1 MQNLQSLTNAAL
13 ELRLRRTAAQAMADG
28 DWAKE
33 LQARQLLAQL
43 MSPVDYQSQAAQG
56 MGSLEAGA
64 VAAGAELER
73 LWTGA
78 QRLAGKVLGDE
89 AMVAGSRAAD
99 AERAAAMAPV
109 EAEHPLAT
117 MVGNMVPGMAIPGG
131 AGKTLVGRALGAAAA
146 GTGYEWLGS
155 GGDMGL
161 GDAAKIGALS
171 AAGSAAG
178 DVVGRGLAGHPQTRV
193 LDRAGP
199 EHRRLVAEA
208 DRFGWATTPAE
219 RMDARNLRKIEAG
232 WERNPYIGRAFDELR
247 QGNQDKANR
256 VALDAIGAGPRIEKL
271 SDDILD
277 EAHQRI
283 GAEMRR
289 AAGTTTVALDQDV
302 LTGLANLAADVKTTI
317 ASTNGDEIN
326 RMVDKF
332 LDRMGKSVTMDVDEY
347 LKQASDLATK
357 ARDAY
362 RAGKSDVSVAAYR
375 MRELL
380 DDAFERSSGDLPE
393 LQAARSQWR
402 ALKELEAPGVVR
414 QGDLSTPT
422 LYNKLKKL
430 QGGRVRGDRDLDEAA
445 RLGHYFGQQVPNS
458 GTPTGMAGQAML
470 QGGPRS
476 YIAAKI
482 GDLMGNAY
490 LSRLG
495 SAAVTSPGLLGLP
508 MSLTGMTGP
517 VTEGLLNVVPALTQR
532 LGRQM
537 GVEEAT
543 RPPDYGLPLF

>member
-1 MQNLQSLTNAAL
+1 MQSLQSLTNAAL

-28 DWAKE
+28 DWQKE
-33 LQARQLLAQL
+33 LQARQLLAEI
-43 MSPVDYQSQAAQG
+43 MNPVDYRAQAAQG

-64 VAAGAELER
+64 VAAGAELAR
-73 LWTGA
+73 LGRGA
-78 QRLAGKVLGDE
+78 QRMAGKVLGDD
-89 AMVAGSRAAD
+89 AMVAESRAAD

-109 EAEHPLAT
+109 EAAHPMAT
-117 MVGNMVPGMAIPGG
+117 TVGNMLPGMAVPGG
-131 AGKTLVGRALGAAAA
+131 AGKTLLGRALGAATS
-146 GTGYEWLGS
+146 GIGYESVAS
-155 GGDMGL
+155 GGDIEL
-161 GDAAKIGALS
+161 GDAAKIGVLS

-178 DVVGRGLAGHPQTRV
+178 DLVGRGLAGHSPTRV

-199 EHRRLVAEA
+199 EHRRMVAEA
-208 DRFGWATTPAE
+208 DQFGWATTPAE

-256 VALDAIGAGPRIEKL
+256 VALDAIGAGSRIEKL
-271 SDDILD
+271 TDDVLD
-277 EAHQRI
+277 EAHTRI
-283 GAEMRR
+283 GGELRR
-289 AAGTTTVALDQDV
+289 VAAGTTVPLDQGV
-302 LTGLANLAADVKTTI
+302 LNGLANLAADVKTTI

-332 LDRMGKSVTMDVDEY
+332 LDRMGKSGAMDVDEY

-380 DDAFERSSGDLPE
+380 DDAFERASGDLPE
-393 LQAARSQWR
+393 LKAARGQWR
-402 ALKELEAPGVVR
+402 VLKELEAPGVVR
-414 QGDLSTPT
+414 QGDLSAPT
-422 LYNKLKKL
+422 LYNKLKRL
-430 QGGRVRGDRDLDEAA
+430 QGGRVRGDRDLDEVA

-476 YIAAKI
+476 YIAAKV

-490 LSRLG
+490 LSPLG
-495 SAAVTSPGLLGLP
+495 SRMATMPGLLGLP
-508 MSLTGMTGP
+508 MSMSGMTGP
-517 VTEGLLNVVPALTQR
+517 VAQGLLDLVPRLTQR
-532 LGRQM
+532 MGRQM

-543 RPPDYGLPLF
+543 RQPDYGLPMF